1 MIPYEELVAALER
14 SVARRASGAPAAAA
28 PRAAAPPATT
38 PRAPAAAA
46 PAAPAPRRPAS
57 QPAPAA
63 PSKAGFDEPRDP
75 DMGSLADEHDED
87 STHVGSMPGSGGAEH
102 STEIDIGDVL
112 SDEEL

>member
-14 SVARRASGAPAAAA
+14 SVARRAGGAPAAAA
-28 PRAAAPPATT
+28 PRAAAPAAST

-46 PAAPAPRRPAS
+46 PAAPAPRRPTS

-63 PSKAGFDEPRDP
+63 PSQFDEPHDP
-75 DMGSLADEHDED
+75 DMGSLAHEHDED